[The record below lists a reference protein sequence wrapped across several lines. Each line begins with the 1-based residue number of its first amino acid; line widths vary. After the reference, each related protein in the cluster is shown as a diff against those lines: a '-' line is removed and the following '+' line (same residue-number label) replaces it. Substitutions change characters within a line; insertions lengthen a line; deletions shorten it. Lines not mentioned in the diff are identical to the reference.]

1 MTPAWII
8 IVVSAFNWRHP
19 NNTRN
24 GKIHGHTYPHIELKF
39 YACFPTVDAFAL
51 GIVAAGPC
59 ADLARKFLSV
69 PRAHITEGLEFYVGS
84 VLHKGLLHRPY
95 ALLHTERLAADVA
108 AAARWLGCRYRE
120 RHEHGHYR
128 TRNATFLSPA
138 GRANLRTAF
147 RREYEVLAALEAGP
161 GRVALA

>member
-1 MTPAWII
+1 M
-8 IVVSAFNWRHP
+8 WRP
-19 NNTRN
+19 P
-24 GKIHGHTYPHIELKF
+24 GLIPQSG
-39 YACFPTVDAFAL
+39 
-51 GIVAAGPC
+51 
-59 ADLARKFLSV
+59 DLARKFLSV

-120 RHEHGHYR
+120 RHEHGNYA
-128 TRNATFLSPA
+128 TRKATFLSPA
-138 GRANLRTAF
+138 GRANLRTRF

>member
-1 MTPAWII
+1 MG
-8 IVVSAFNWRHP
+8 RHFRG
-19 NNTRN
+19 TLEI
-24 GKIHGHTYPHIELKF
+24 GELWKGMIG
-39 YACFPTVDAFAL
+39 DW
-51 GIVAAGPC
+51 
-59 ADLARKFLSV
+59 SHN
-69 PRAHITEGLEFYVGS
+69 PRLQL
-84 VLHKGLLHRPY
+84 VLISLPI
-95 ALLHTERLAADVA
+95 A